1 MRYKI
6 VSIRHSGKIGT
17 RGFERVDGR
26 YPDRV
31 GRIVDFNIDSVD
43 VGKPLILEYLDFG
56 NQLNVHLLIDTDIY
70 DGYEV
75 HVNDGM
81 VTVVF
86 HEIKNEAPVLK
97 DYGHEKF
104 VKSCE

>member
-43 VGKPLILEYLDFG
+43 VGKPLILEYLEKADGSDYKGYWLQCSLVTGIHFVG
-56 NQLNVHLLIDTDIY
+56 DEIGCVETLNSIY
-70 DGYEV
+70 ELQ
-75 HVNDGM
+75 
-81 VTVVF
+81 
-86 HEIKNEAPVLK
+86 KCK
-97 DYGHEKF
+97 
-104 VKSCE
+104 